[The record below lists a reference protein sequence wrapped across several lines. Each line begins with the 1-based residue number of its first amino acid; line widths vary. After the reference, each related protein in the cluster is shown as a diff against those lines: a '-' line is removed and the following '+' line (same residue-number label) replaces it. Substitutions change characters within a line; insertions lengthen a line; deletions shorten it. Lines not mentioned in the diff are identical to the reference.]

1 MTKRFTIGTD
11 PEFFLRRKEDGK
23 LMSAIP
29 HIKGTKDEPQPLPQ
43 GGNVQYDNFAVE
55 FATDPAVNGDDLVVK
70 IGNAFKDILITIP
83 EDHEL
88 VVKPSAE
95 FDDDQLEDERA
106 HEFGCDPDYDA
117 WGPSMNNAPSHEN
130 KNFRSCG
137 GHIHVGKADGD
148 GNDFLLDPWG
158 KINTIKMMD
167 VFHGF
172 VSAVLDDSAEAIS
185 RRELYGKA
193 GCHRP
198 VVKDT
203 GGHYDGVEYRVL
215 SNFWLK
221 SPELVML
228 MDSLTQDVLSVI
240 RENKHDAVIT
250 AIGGAEKIQQI
261 INEGMVEEA
270 REMLEKHVKPLM
282 SKDSMHYLD
291 RCVENIKTYDF
302 KKEWQLE
309 V

>member
-11 PEFFLRRKEDGK
+11 PEFFLRRKKDGK

-29 HIKGTKDEPQPLPQ
+29 HIKGTKEEPQPLPQ
-43 GGNVQYDNFAVE
+43 GGNVQYDNVAVE
-55 FATDPAVNGDDLVVK
+55 FATDPAVDGKDLVNK
-70 IGNAFKDILITIP
+70 IGNAFKDILVTIP

-95 FDDDQLEDERA
+95 FEDDQLEDEEAQR
-106 HEFGCDPDYDA
+106 FGCDPDYDA
-117 WGPSMNNAPSHEN
+117 WVPAMNEIPFSEN

-148 GNDFLLDPWG
+148 NNDFLVDVWG
-158 KINTIKMMD
+158 KINTVKIMD
-167 VFHGF
+167 IFHGF
-172 VSAVLDDSAEAIS
+172 ISVLLDNSPEAIG

-198 VVKDT
+198 VIKDM

-228 MDSLTQDVLSVI
+228 MDSLTQDVLGVL
-240 RENKHDAVIT
+240 RENKHDALIAAV
-250 AIGGAEKIQQI
+250 GGEEKVKHI
-261 INEGMVEEA
+261 INKGVVGEA
-270 REMLEKHVKPLM
+270 HEMLEKHVKPLM

-291 RCVENIKTYDF
+291 RCMENIKTYNF